1 MSFVALFTRGYE
13 MKRLGKYIFKK
24 LLISVLDYRMILKND
39 YTMNFRSL
47 SNLTV
52 LFVKETHFKFG

>member
-1 MSFVALFTRGYE
+1 MSFVALFTCGYE